1 MYFSSPLV
9 DHVAQKVG
17 VPTIPSYVPPMP
29 MESHDTMT
37 FYKRTKSFLGHVLTY
52 LFWDRIIVNPEVELF
67 RELVDPAFPHLNDL
81 AKKCP
86 LVMVNSNELYELPRP
101 TLAKVINIGGLGIQ
115 LQQSK
120 PLPEEIE
127 NIIARGEGAV
137 VFSFGSLTPARRM
150 PESWKEAFFKA
161 FKRFP
166 HIQFFVKY
174 DGDDVNE
181 MLSKNVHLMNW
192 LPQMDLL
199 YHPKTKAFITHAG
212 YNSVQ
217 EAIHA
222 GVPMICL
229 ALFGDQPKN
238 AKVTEKLGI
247 SVNLK
252 KTAISE
258 EAVVAALQEVLN
270 NERYRLKALKF
281 FFINNRF
288 GF

>member
-1 MYFSSPLV
+1 
-9 DHVAQKVG
+9 
-17 VPTIPSYVPPMP
+17 
-29 MESHDTMT
+29 
-37 FYKRTKSFLGHVLTY
+37 
-52 LFWDRIIVNPEVELF
+52 
-67 RELVDPAFPHLNDL
+67 
-81 AKKCP
+81 
-86 LVMVNSNELYELPRP
+86 
-101 TLAKVINIGGLGIQ
+101 
-115 LQQSK
+115 
-120 PLPEEIE
+120 
-127 NIIARGEGAV
+127 
-137 VFSFGSLTPARRM
+137 
-150 PESWKEAFFKA
+150 
-161 FKRFP
+161 
-166 HIQFFVKY
+166 
-174 DGDDVNE
+174 

-258 EAVVAALQEVLN
+258 EAVVAALQEVLD
-270 NERYRLKALKF
+270 NERGSTQRENASLIMA
-281 FFINNRF
+281 
-288 GF
+288 